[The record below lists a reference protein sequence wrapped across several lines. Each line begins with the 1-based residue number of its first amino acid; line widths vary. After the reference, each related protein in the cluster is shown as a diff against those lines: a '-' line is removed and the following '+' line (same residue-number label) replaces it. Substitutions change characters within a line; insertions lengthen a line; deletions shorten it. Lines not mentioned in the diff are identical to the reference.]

1 MRAVIWFLL
10 LFAIAVVAATTLG
23 TNDGIVSVYWGTW
36 RLDTSLNG
44 LLPLI
49 P

>member
-23 TNDGIVSVYWGTW
+23 TNDGIVSVY
-36 RLDTSLNG
+36 
-44 LLPLI
+44 
-49 P
+49 